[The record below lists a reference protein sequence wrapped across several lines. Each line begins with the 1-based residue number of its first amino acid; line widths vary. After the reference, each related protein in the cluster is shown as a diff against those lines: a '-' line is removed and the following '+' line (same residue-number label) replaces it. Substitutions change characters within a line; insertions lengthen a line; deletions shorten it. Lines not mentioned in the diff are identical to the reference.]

1 MSHNELIDDYHR
13 QLNHPDLVPG
23 QFYRRNH
30 VHYAL
35 VCYINNII
43 GLYLCGRFDGIPL
56 FLARAAHHLEQHG
69 MSTQEEYNSLVS
81 AYLRHMARF
90 ITAQP
95 TISLE
100 AKGRIPLSLLTDD
113 PE

>member
-56 FLARAAHHLEQHG
+56 FLARAAHHLEQDG
-69 MSTQEEYNSLVS
+69 MSMQEEYNLLVS
-81 AYLRHMARF
+81 AYLRHMAQF
-90 ITAQP
+90 IVGQP
-95 TISLE
+95 TVCLE
-100 AKGRIPLSLLTDD
+100 TKGLIPPSLLAGE